1 MVCAAARRGGAPE
14 TPAFSS
20 LERRAGGKPAFGLCR
35 SPAPWAAAKISRHN
49 GDEEAVKTPAG
60 KTSASKAPAGKSTG
74 KGAGVTAPRAA
85 RKPSA
90 AVYRRRRLFAGGA
103 LLLVLGL
110 TAGGV
115 ATVSGALN
123 AKTEQAS
130 STEGGGA
137 SEPSGGQTA
146 PAASAA
152 PSATPTASPTCDQ
165 KLVTVSAATNKT
177 SYGPDEKPVL
187 TLKVANGGKLPCKVN
202 IGTSQMEYLVT
213 SGSDRIFSS
222 KDCQASSNDLV
233 KTIAPGKS
241 ETANFPWPRN
251 RSVQGCEKIS
261 DAAGAGYYV
270 FIAKLGAKVSP
281 PTVFQLN

>member
-1 MVCAAARRGGAPE
+1 
-14 TPAFSS
+14 
-20 LERRAGGKPAFGLCR
+20 
-35 SPAPWAAAKISRHN
+35 
-49 GDEEAVKTPAG
+49 
-60 KTSASKAPAGKSTG
+60 
-74 KGAGVTAPRAA
+74 
-85 RKPSA
+85 
-90 AVYRRRRLFAGGA
+90 
-103 LLLVLGL
+103 
-110 TAGGV
+110 
-115 ATVSGALN
+115 
-123 AKTEQAS
+123 
-130 STEGGGA
+130 
-137 SEPSGGQTA
+137 
-146 PAASAA
+146 
-152 PSATPTASPTCDQ
+152 
-165 KLVTVSAATNKT
+165 VTVTAATNRT

>member
-1 MVCAAARRGGAPE
+1 
-14 TPAFSS
+14 
-20 LERRAGGKPAFGLCR
+20 
-35 SPAPWAAAKISRHN
+35 
-49 GDEEAVKTPAG
+49 VKTPAG
-60 KTSASKAPAGKSTG
+60 KTSASKAPAGRSTG
-74 KGAGVTAPRAA
+74 RGAAVPAPRAA

-130 STEGGGA
+130 STEGGAAPQPG
-137 SEPSGGQTA
+137 GGQTA
-146 PAASAA
+146 PAAAA
-152 PSATPTASPTCDQ
+152 TPSATPTASPTCDQ
-165 KLVTVSAATNKT
+165 KLVTVTAATNKT

-222 KDCQASSNDLV
+222 KDCQAASDDLV

-241 ETANFPWPRN
+241 ETANFRWPRN

>member
-1 MVCAAARRGGAPE
+1 MS
-14 TPAFSS
+14 T
-20 LERRAGGKPAFGLCR
+20 
-35 SPAPWAAAKISRHN
+35 HN
-49 GDEEAVKTPAG
+49 GDEKAVKTPAG
-60 KTSASKAPAGKSTG
+60 KTSASNAPTG
-74 KGAGVTAPRAA
+74 RGAGRGAANPATRAHQKPGA
-85 RKPSA
+85 ARRPGAVRKPSA

-110 TAGGV
+110 AAGGV
-115 ATVSGALN
+115 ATVSGALK
-123 AKTEQAS
+123 ARTEQAS

-137 SEPSGGQTA
+137 TQPSGGQTA
-146 PAASAA
+146 PAAAT

-165 KLVTVSAATNKT
+165 KLVTVTAATNKT
-177 SYGPDEKPVL
+177 SYGQDEKPVL

-222 KDCQASSNDLV
+222 KDCQAASDDLV

-251 RSVQGCEKIS
+251 RSVQGCEKVS
-261 DAAGAGYYV
+261 DAVGAGYYV